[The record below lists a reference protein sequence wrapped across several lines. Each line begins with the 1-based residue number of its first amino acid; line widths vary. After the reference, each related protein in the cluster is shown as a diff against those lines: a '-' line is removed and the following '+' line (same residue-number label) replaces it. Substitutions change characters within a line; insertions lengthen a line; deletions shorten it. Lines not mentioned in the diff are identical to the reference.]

1 MITISVLVPSQWSGR
16 LVAVESAHPKA
27 ATTPVG
33 GVWVCMYTVLGCVH
47 TAGSLVMNHGGGS
60 LLQGKPILYGTVSG
74 SIGEGRG
81 KVEWKGNECLYDV
94 YC

>member
-1 MITISVLVPSQWSGR
+1 MWLPLRWW
-16 LVAVESAHPKA
+16 
-27 ATTPVG
+27 
-33 GVWVCMYTVLGCVH
+33 GVWCAHVCTVLGCVH

-81 KVEWKGNECLYDV
+81 KVEWEGDRMFL
-94 YC
+94 